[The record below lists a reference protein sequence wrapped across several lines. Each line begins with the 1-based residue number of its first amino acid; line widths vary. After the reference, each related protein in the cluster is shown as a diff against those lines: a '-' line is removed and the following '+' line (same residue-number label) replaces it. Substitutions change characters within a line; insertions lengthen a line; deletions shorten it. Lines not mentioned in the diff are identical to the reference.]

1 MAELIVIKPEHPF
14 SGKDLFFFA
23 VCLGVLAW
31 VGPSVVDFA
40 LARAPGLSYQGSG
53 VERAVQDLAR
63 PVLMGLGAA
72 VLGVCA
78 PSRGWFMAPLV
89 ALADVFLWIVRAYL
103 ASGQSDLGRIEALG
117 PALLRILA
125 LTVLPAAV
133 TGAITY
139 MVRD

>member
-1 MAELIVIKPEHPF
+1 LAELIVIKPEHPF
-14 SGKDLFFFA
+14 SGKELFFLA

-31 VGPSVVDFA
+31 VGPFVVDFA
-40 LARAPGLSYQGSG
+40 LARVPGLSYQGSG
-53 VERAVQDLAR
+53 VERAVKDLGR

-72 VLGVCA
+72 VLGFCA
-78 PSRGWFMAPLV
+78 PTRGWFMAPVV

-133 TGAITY
+133 TGAIVY
-139 MVRD
+139 VVRD